1 MIDLKKIVNSTDF
14 LEKLRK
20 QVPENLREEWD
31 KYIEMEIERHD
42 KLAKKIVTEIQKPQG
57 VDDASESS

>member
-14 LEKLRK
+14 LQKLRE

-42 KLAKKIVTEIQKPQG
+42 KLAKKIVAEIQEPQG
-57 VDDASESS
+57 DDDASESS

>member
-1 MIDLKKIVNSTDF
+1 MPF
-14 LEKLRK
+14 LQKLRE

-42 KLAKKIVTEIQKPQG
+42 MLAKKIVSEIEKPQG
-57 VDDASESS
+57 EDNAPESS